1 MSHPPQI
8 RRDPRAAV
16 SPAPLREATPE
27 KRFPEHEAVPT
38 GAGGSRDPT
47 RVQMDA
53 DLRPPA
59 TPLGPRRRE
68 YPQVLSAPAPRA
80 PAAHRLSAGI
90 SDGRRHRR
98 ARAGWSLGP
107 AVYSTPPRPT

>member
-16 SPAPLREATPE
+16 SPAPPRESTPG
-27 KRFPEHEAVPT
+27 KRFLAHEAVPT

-53 DLRPPA
+53 DLRPPG

-80 PAAHRLSAGI
+80 PAALRPSART

-98 ARAGWSLGP
+98 ARVGWSRGP
-107 AVYSTPPRPT
+107 AVYLPPPRPT